1 MSAIL
6 RILVG
11 VGVSSAGKP
20 SAIAGGVLGF
30 FCLGDTDEQET
41 LNTFKEENLPSPFIP
56 VRPCK
61 SESPLFP
68 CHPLPIYTIVDL
80 LWLITCP
87 SRLLFNAR
95 WMNHLMLVKTFADP
109 SILNVPLRIHSFVL
123 LFDLSMNDQTLGLL
137 GSSISWE
144 QKTTH
149 NPNSSSP
156 SYDPHSQQIPW
167 IFEMI
172 PSERK
177 WIHQFWSWKYTIF
190 DIRISI

>member
-1 MSAIL
+1 MNKKLLSRSRRRTYPPPSSLSGPARVRVLSFPAI
-6 RILVG
+6 
-11 VGVSSAGKP
+11 
-20 SAIAGGVLGF
+20 F
-30 FCLGDTDEQET
+30 
-41 LNTFKEENLPSPFIP
+41 
-56 VRPCK
+56 
-61 SESPLFP
+61 
-68 CHPLPIYTIVDL
+68 LPIYTIVDL
-80 LWLITCP
+80 LWLITWT

>member
-1 MSAIL
+1 MNKKL
-6 RILVG
+6 L
-11 VGVSSAGKP
+11 
-20 SAIAGGVLGF
+20 
-30 FCLGDTDEQET
+30 T
-41 LNTFKEENLPSPFIP
+41 NTFKEENLPSPFIP

-61 SESPLFP
+61 SEIPLFP
-68 CHPLPIYTIVDL
+68 CHPLSIYTIFDL
-80 LWLITCP
+80 LWSLITCP